1 VIFLNVSINLYSP
14 KENEITRFLN
24 QYYNYAE
31 KISENKTWFKEYK
44 NPIEM
49 ADIIGVFI
57 ENNDKFNI
65 NMWVCLDE
73 GFLLNVTE
81 HNADK
86 IIRYLYERYPY

>member
-1 VIFLNVSINLYSP
+1 MIFLNASINLYST

-24 QYYNYAE
+24 KYYDYKE
-31 KISENKTWFKEYK
+31 KIIENKTWCKEYK

-49 ADIIGVFI
+49 ANLIGVFI
-57 ENNDKFNI
+57 DNSDKFNI

-81 HNADK
+81 NNADK
-86 IIRYLYERYPY
+86 IIRYLFERYPY